1 MAIPESTLSKWS
13 DHGAQDTAKRT
24 HEAIRRVLDAYQWPS
39 DMKYDFYLQGSYR
52 NDTNIRGD
60 SDVDIVLQMTSL
72 FDLDTSQLDRYSAQ
86 QARSDYG
93 DSLYEWNDFRRHA
106 LNVLVSGYGD
116 SIVGQGNKSIKIKA
130 DTNRVAADVV
140 VCIGHRRYTSR
151 YQYVEGM
158 TFCALQDQRWIVN
171 YPKLHYDN
179 GANKSRRTSDRFKR
193 SVRMFKNARNR
204 LVSDGAISDDIA
216 PSYFL
221 ECLVYN
227 APDWMFQH
235 SHQQT
240 FRSIIAW
247 MTDTDLRNLNCQNG
261 QMQLFGSLPEQWSLS
276 KAETLRNALVSLW
289 DDWTDHM

>member
-24 HEAIRRVLDAYQWPS
+24 HEAIRRVLDAHQWPS

-72 FDLDTSQLDRYSAQ
+72 FDLDTSQLDPYSAQ

-93 DSLYEWNDFRRHA
+93 DSLYEWNDFRRLA
-106 LNVLVSGYGD
+106 LNVLVSEYGN

-179 GANKSRRTSDRFKR
+179 GAEKSRRTNDRFKR
-193 SVRMFKNARNR
+193 TVRMFKNARNH
-204 LVSDGAISDDIA
+204 LVSNRLINSDRA

-227 APDWMFQH
+227 APDSTFKASFQDTYSDIVNWMA
-235 SHQQT
+235 QT
-240 FRSIIAW
+240 NFSQ
-247 MTDTDLRNLNCQNG
+247 LKCQNG
-261 QMQLFGSLPEQWSLS
+261 QQLLFGSLSEQWSEHDA
-276 KAETLRNALVSLW
+276 KALVSGLVNLW
-289 DDWTDHM
+289 NNWDEYA

>member
-72 FDLDTSQLDRYSAQ
+72 FDLDTSQLDPYSAQ

-93 DSLYEWNDFRRHA
+93 DSLYEWNDFRRLA
-106 LNVLVSGYGD
+106 LNVLVSEYGN

-179 GANKSRRTSDRFKR
+179 GASKSRRTSDRFKR

-221 ECLVYN
+221 ECLVYKRAGLDVPIEPSTN
-227 APDWMFQH
+227 IP
-235 SHQQT
+235 
-240 FRSIIAW
+240 IAHRL
-247 MTDTDLRNLNCQNG
+247 DGRHRPSKSQ
-261 QMQLFGSLPEQWSLS
+261 LPERPDAALWFT
-276 KAETLRNALVSLW
+276 AGTVVIVEGRNAKKRSRFTLGRL
-289 DDWTDHM
+289 D